1 MKCLYPLSSKFLC
14 TVTMSKERHLA
25 EGFASSYIKS
35 CLMLQA
41 NDSWEGWVSLQR
53 WSLVWAVKR
62 AAWSRPLSQAGG
74 ESRRPETARGGPSGG
89 QA

>member
-1 MKCLYPLSSKFLC
+1 MECLYPFSFNSCVYCNHEK
-14 TVTMSKERHLA
+14 RHLA

-62 AAWSRPLSQAGG
+62 VAWSRPLSQAGG
-74 ESRRPETARGGPSGG
+74 ESRRPEMVRGGP
-89 QA
+89 